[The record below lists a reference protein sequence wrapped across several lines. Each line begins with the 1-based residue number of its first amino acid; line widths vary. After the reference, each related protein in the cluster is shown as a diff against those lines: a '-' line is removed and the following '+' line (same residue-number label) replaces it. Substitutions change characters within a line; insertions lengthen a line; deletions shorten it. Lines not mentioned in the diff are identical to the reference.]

1 MGPSVFMRGSCVFSG
16 KNHSVLGIIV
26 ITPPSR
32 LGGGVKMP
40 MFDPQPG
47 DTLEDR
53 GGVRWT
59 MRSGIDRVLA
69 SRYRMVGARC
79 GARPQI
85 CRSTALKE

>member
-1 MGPSVFMRGSCVFSG
+1 
-16 KNHSVLGIIV
+16 
-26 ITPPSR
+26 
-32 LGGGVKMP
+32 MP
-40 MFDPQPG
+40 MSDPQPG

>member
-1 MGPSVFMRGSCVFSG
+1 MSG
-16 KNHSVLGIIV
+16 ECPVRYK
-26 ITPPSR
+26 
-32 LGGGVKMP
+32 

-69 SRYRMVGARC
+69 SRSRMVGARC
-79 GARPQI
+79 AARPQI
-85 CRSTALKE
+85 CRSIALKE